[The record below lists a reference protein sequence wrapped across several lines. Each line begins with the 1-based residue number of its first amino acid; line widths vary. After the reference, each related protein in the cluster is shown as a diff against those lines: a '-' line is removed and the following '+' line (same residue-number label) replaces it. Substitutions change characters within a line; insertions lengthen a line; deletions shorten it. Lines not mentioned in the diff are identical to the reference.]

1 MELEYRDNSRRGRY
15 IIIAGVVLALVAGAA
30 AFFLINQA
38 QQQAASGSGQKIAVV
53 VAARSIPARKSIEA
67 ADLAV
72 RQVPAD
78 AVAGGTVDDPT
89 KLVGKVP
96 VVTILEGQPVTSNLL
111 ASSTEGGQFSILKP
125 DETIAPDSPYWRAVA
140 ITVAPD
146 LAVGGLVQPGMT
158 VDVFLTATM
167 TVPPVLAAQGRY
179 TTDKTTKIT
188 YQDMEIL
195 ARTGDF
201 YIVRAPLNIAEEI
214 EHLQA
219 TAAVTFSM
227 ALRPTEDTRIADAS
241 KLGETT
247 NLIITRYGLPI
258 PEVYPSL
265 GGPYIPAGAGSAQ
278 PSPGLGTATDP
289 TSSPSPSPSPASAS
303 PSPSAGG

>member
-15 IIIAGVVLALVAGAA
+15 IIIAGVVLALLAGGA

-38 QQQAASGSGQKIAVV
+38 QQQASSGSQQKVAVV
-53 VAARSIPARKSIEA
+53 VAARSIPARKALEA
-67 ADLAV
+67 ADLVV
-72 RQVPAD
+72 RQVAAE
-78 AVAGGTVDDPT
+78 AVAGGTFDDPT

-96 VVTILEGQPVTSNLL
+96 VVTILDGQPITSNLI

-158 VDVFLTATM
+158 VDVFLTATVN
-167 TVPPVLAAQGRY
+167 VPQQLLAQGRY

-201 YIVRAPLNIAEEI
+201 YIVRAPLNVAEEI

-219 TAAVTFSM
+219 TTAVTFSM

-265 GGPYIPAGAGSAQ
+265 RGPFVPAGAGSAQ
-278 PSPGLGTATDP
+278 PSPGPGTTAGP
-289 TSSPSPSPSPASAS
+289 NPSPPPSASPSPSPS
-303 PSPSAGG
+303 GGG

>member
-1 MELEYRDNSRRGRY
+1 MEMEYRDNSRRGRY
-15 IIIAGVVLALVAGAA
+15 IIIAGVVLALVAGGA
-30 AFFLINQA
+30 AFYLINQA
-38 QQQAASGSGQKIAVV
+38 QQQASSSGEQKVAVV
-53 VAARSIPARKSIEA
+53 VAARSIPARKAIES
-67 ADLAV
+67 ADLVV
-72 RQVPAD
+72 RQVAAD
-78 AVAGGTVDDPT
+78 AVAGGTVDDPA

-96 VVTILEGQPVTSNLL
+96 VVSILEGQPVTTNLL
-111 ASSTEGGQFSILKP
+111 ASGSEGGQFSILKP

-167 TVPPVLAAQGRY
+167 NVPAALVAQGKY
-179 TTDKTTKIT
+179 TSDKTTKIT

-201 YIVRAPLNIAEEI
+201 YIVRAPLNVAEEI

-219 TAAVTFSM
+219 TTAVTFSM
-227 ALRPTEDTRIADAS
+227 ALRPIEDTRIADAS

-265 GGPYIPAGAGSAQ
+265 EGPYVPTGAGSAQ
-278 PSPGLGTATDP
+278 PTPGPGA
-289 TSSPSPSPSPASAS
+289 PAAPVAS
-303 PSPSAGG
+303 PSPSAAPSAAP